1 MARRDA
7 LERSR
12 VVPRAGGREPPER
25 SAEGSRSLG
34 NSGSDSCSRSCCGEG
49 IVWLISR
56 SALVVVVHLPKL
68 PHSLHYRAFF
78 RGPDGPDS
86 GRGRDRW
93 WGWGRGRA
101 LRDGAGQR
109 IQTRFPD
116 LPLSPNSPVSS
127 TGSHR
132 LSDCQSPPA
141 PFAVPTPRAASAP
154 SLSAHGC
161 VREAAG
167 RARAECESERQQ
179 EHEHEYEPA
188 GQEERDLLPLRG
200 TCALIGASSS
210 IHPRSAAQA
219 RIGLRRRH

>member
-1 MARRDA
+1 MAHLTQRAGCGGAFAEIAA
-7 LERSR
+7 LPALSSLLPRSGWSRQRPGKGSVVGMGERARAPRRSR
-12 VVPRAGGREPPER
+12 AADP
-25 SAEGSRSLG
+25 
-34 NSGSDSCSRSCCGEG
+34 N
-49 IVWLISR
+49 
-56 SALVVVVHLPKL
+56 
-68 PHSLHYRAFF
+68 
-78 RGPDGPDS
+78 
-86 GRGRDRW
+86 
-93 WGWGRGRA
+93 
-101 LRDGAGQR
+101 
-109 IQTRFPD
+109 RFPD